1 MQCIYAIR
9 DQIVV
14 HNWRDAWSP
23 TRLGRDDDLCLPEYG
38 HMNLFMGPSGCE
50 LVARLLGRYEAQA
63 AQAQA
68 QAALEQEGGKKGA
81 IEDSGTGS
89 VAATGAGA
97 SPVKR
102 AGAGAW
108 RR

>member
-63 AQAQA
+63 AKV
-68 QAALEQEGGKKGA
+68 G
-81 IEDSGTGS
+81 GS
-89 VAATGAGA
+89 VGRPAAVTAAGVGW
-97 SPVKR
+97 SPVK
-102 AGAGAW
+102 G
-108 RR
+108 RRRGGRE

>member
-50 LVARLLGRYEAQA
+50 LVARLLRRYEAQA
-63 AQAQA
+63 KV
-68 QAALEQEGGKKGA
+68 EGGGDKAAVTAAGV
-81 IEDSGTGS
+81 GGS
-89 VAATGAGA
+89 
-97 SPVKR
+97 
-102 AGAGAW
+102 
-108 RR
+108 